1 MPLYSAFAGRS
12 TRRRQRERVAMPDHM
27 LADFSAA
34 REDERGGRGALTV
47 MAEPDLN
54 RGEAGFASA
63 EGRSNQRPR
72 KIIHVDMDAFYASVE
87 QRDDPG
93 LRGKPVAVGGSRER
107 GVVAAASY
115 EARKF
120 GVRSAMPS
128 VTARRK
134 CPDLIFVKP
143 RFDVYRE
150 VSLQV
155 RAIFAE
161 HTAIVEPLS
170 LDEAYLDVTESLQGI
185 VSATEIAEQIRAKIR
200 AETQLTAS
208 AGVSYNKFL
217 AKLASDYRKPDGLFV
232 ITPAMGPTFVEA
244 LPVERF
250 HGVGPATAAKMKE
263 LGIFTAL
270 DLRAKGEAFLLK
282 HFGKAGPHFY
292 CICRGIDPRPVL
304 PNRIRKSVGA
314 ENTFSRDL
322 TSLDEMR
329 AELNP
334 LVDKV
339 WAYCD
344 STGVR
349 GRKVTLKV
357 KFADFQIITR
367 SRSRFAPIS
376 DRSTLASI
384 SAELLAAQ
392 FPMRKGVRLI
402 GVSLSSLCADAPDV
416 DTQMTLAL

>member
-1 MPLYSAFAGRS
+1 
-12 TRRRQRERVAMPDHM
+12 
-27 LADFSAA
+27 
-34 REDERGGRGALTV
+34 
-47 MAEPDLN
+47 MAEPDLDHD
-54 RGEAGFASA
+54 EK
-63 EGRSNQRPR
+63 ELTPVDWRSDLEFEQERPR

-87 QRDDPG
+87 QRDNPI

-143 RFDVYRE
+143 RFDVYKQ
-150 VSLQV
+150 VSLQI
-155 RAIFAE
+155 RAIFAK
-161 HTAIVEPLS
+161 HTTIIEPLAF
-170 LDEAYLDVTESLQGI
+170 DEAYLDVTENLQGI
-185 VSATEIAEQIRAKIR
+185 ASATEIAERIRAKIR

-217 AKLASDYRKPDGLFV
+217 AKLASDHRKPDGLFV
-232 ITPAMGPTFVEA
+232 ITPAMGPSFVEA

-250 HGVGPATAAKMKE
+250 HGVGPATAAKIKA

-270 DLRAKGEAFLLK
+270 DLRAKDEAFLSK
-282 HFGKAGPHFY
+282 HFGKAGRHFY
-292 CICRGIDPRPVL
+292 CICRGIDHRPVL
-304 PNRIRKSVGA
+304 PNRVRKSVGA

-322 TSLDEMR
+322 TSLDDMG
-329 AELNP
+329 AELGL
-334 LVDKV
+334 LVEKV
-339 WAYCD
+339 WHYCD
-344 STGVR
+344 TTGVR
-349 GRKVTLKV
+349 GRTVTLKV
-357 KFADFQIITR
+357 KFADFRVITR
-367 SRSRFAPIS
+367 SRSRLMPIS

-384 SAELLAAQ
+384 SDELLAAE
-392 FPMRKGVRLI
+392 FPIRKGVRLL
-402 GVSLSSLCADAPDV
+402 GVSLSSLCADAGEV